1 MNKAPYFI
9 AFTCFVVSFVL
20 GSISFATGYW
30 FVAEGQGRLFRR
42 LGLWEACFDGF
53 EYTTDYIG
61 KAYYGCW
68 WIFHKEYHYIRQ
80 WILPPWFKS
89 VQTLMT
95 FAMVFQIAG
104 LALLPSANGFREN
117 ANRESLTT
125 FIMGTAGACLTCAV
139 TVFGVMIG
147 EDRTWMP
154 RPDIDE
160 PAWSFGLAVV
170 SGFFAFFATIAMA
183 VHTLMR
189 KWELLPHDDLNM
201 SKRSISTLPSK
212 A

>member
-1 MNKAPYFI
+1 MNRAAYYLTF
-9 AFTCFVVSFVL
+9 CCLVVSFVL
-20 GSISFATGYW
+20 GCIAFATGYW
-30 FVAEGQGRLFRR
+30 FVAEGEGRLFKR

-95 FAMVFQIAG
+95 FAMVFEIAALVLIPSASGHREDAKRETTVAVLLG
-104 LALLPSANGFREN
+104 LAGGLIAV
-117 ANRESLTT
+117 T
-125 FIMGTAGACLTCAV
+125 V
-139 TVFGVMIG
+139 TVFGIMIG

-160 PAWSFGLAVV
+160 PSWSFGLAVV
-170 SGFFAFFATIAMA
+170 SGFFAIFGTICMS

-189 KWELLPHDDLNM
+189 KWELLPHDDLNI
-201 SKRSISTLPSK
+201 SKRSISTLPSR

>member
-9 AFTCFVVSFVL
+9 AFSCFVISFVL

-80 WILPPWFKS
+80 WILP
-89 VQTLMT
+89 
-95 FAMVFQIAG
+95 
-104 LALLPSANGFREN
+104 
-117 ANRESLTT
+117 
-125 FIMGTAGACLTCAV
+125 
-139 TVFGVMIG
+139 
-147 EDRTWMP
+147 
-154 RPDIDE
+154 
-160 PAWSFGLAVV
+160 
-170 SGFFAFFATIAMA
+170 
-183 VHTLMR
+183 R
-189 KWELLPHDDLNM
+189 KYYCKN
-201 SKRSISTLPSK
+201 
-212 A
+212 